1 MNALNATEFFTSKC
15 RMFYFMNF
23 TSIKT
28 LEKKKVKISVQV
40 SVFVVVS
47 CTVRV
52 GGSQFPV

>member
-28 LEKKKVKISVQV
+28 LEKNVKISVQV

-47 CTVRV
+47 CTVRL
-52 GGSQFPV
+52 GGSQFPG

>member
-1 MNALNATEFFTSKC
+1 MQNVLFYEFYLNK
-15 RMFYFMNF
+15 NF
-23 TSIKT
+23 R
-28 LEKKKVKISVQV
+28 KKKVKISVQV